1 MTVIRPSSISGINSI
16 TANGGDINLFRADG
30 TKADVPIINNITAG
44 VVTAT
49 KFVGPIEGNLS
60 NGTINATSG
69 TITGNLGVGG
79 VLTYED
85 VTNIDSIGIITARTD
100 VLVGSTI
107 KLGASSGIITA
118 TSFVGSGANLTG
130 IDATKIITGNTQV
143 QTIDTGSDGH
153 VKVITEGSERLRI
166 DVNGTITNTTN
177 SSHSQGAGTFNVT
190 GTINQYSQGSG
201 SGLIFDCDFGRLT
214 GYADNASIGNGTNLS
229 AALLHTTTDWT
240 SSSSNTPMTVNGSS
254 FGYRV
259 GFGGY
264 LDCVIHQGRISIGA
278 GSGYP
283 NMAEK
288 LNTASMTIESWIWYD
303 GAGREVIVSRYG
315 SGFPNQFNMLCDP
328 NGQFHYNNS
337 GVGAGSGDITGQN
350 FPDKTWHHH
359 VWQYDSSATK
369 NRWYINGAFANETTA
384 GSSLAVSSN
393 TGFSIASRADDME
406 RWDGKI
412 AVVRIYNRALSAA
425 EIKNH
430 FELDRGRFGV

>member
-1 MTVIRPSSISGINSI
+1 MASNLRVDTILPSTGTTLGIG
-16 TANGGDINLFRADG
+16 TA
-30 TKADVPIINNITAG
+30 
-44 VVTAT
+44 
-49 KFVGPIEGNLS
+49 S
-60 NGTINATSG
+60 GTINFLGNSNL
-69 TITGNLGVGG
+69 ITTGDVTVGGNLGVGG
-79 VLTYED
+79 TLTYED
-85 VTNIDSIGIITARTD
+85 VTNIDSVGVITARTD

-214 GYADNASIGNGTNLS
+214 GYSDNASIGNGTNLS
-229 AALLHTTTDWT
+229 AALLHTTTDWV

-278 GSGYP
+278 GSGSP

-328 NGQFHYNNS
+328 DGQFHYNS
-337 GVGAGSGDITGQN
+337 GGVGAGGGNISGEH
-350 FPDKTWHHH
+350 FPSKTWHHH
-359 VWQYDSSATK
+359 VWQYDSSANTH
-369 NRWYINGAFANETTA
+369 RWYINGAFANSRTV
-384 GSSLAVSSN
+384 GSSLAVTSN
-393 TGFSIASRADDME
+393 TGFGIFSRADRHEDW
-406 RWDGKI
+406 RGKI
-412 AVVRIYNRALSAA
+412 AVVRIYNRVLSSY

-430 FELDRGRFGV
+430 FELDRGRFGI

>member
-1 MTVIRPSSISGINSI
+1 MTVIRPNSISGINSI

-30 TKADVPIINNITAG
+30 TKADIPIVNNITAG
-44 VVTAT
+44 VITAT
-49 KFVGPIEGNLS
+49 T
-60 NGTINATSG
+60 GTF
-69 TITGNLGVGG
+69 TGNLGVGG

-85 VTNIDSIGIITARTD
+85 VTNIDSVGVITARTD

-214 GYADNASIGNGTNLS
+214 GYSDNASIGNGTNLS
-229 AALLHTTTDWT
+229 AALLHTTTDWV

-264 LDCVIHQGRISIGA
+264 LDCVIHQGRVSIGA
-278 GSGYP
+278 GSGSP

-315 SGFPNQFNMLCDP
+315 SGFPNQFNMIADP

-337 GVGAGSGDITGQN
+337 GVGAGSGDVTGQH

-369 NRWYINGAFANETTA
+369 NRWYINGAFANETTV

-393 TGFSIASRADDME
+393 TGFAIASRADDTE

-412 AVVRIYNRALSAA
+412 AVVRIYNRALSAT

>member
-1 MTVIRPSSISGINSI
+1 MASNLRVDTILPSTGTTLGIG
-16 TANGGDINLFRADG
+16 TA
-30 TKADVPIINNITAG
+30 
-44 VVTAT
+44 
-49 KFVGPIEGNLS
+49 S
-60 NGTINATSG
+60 GTINFLGNSNLTTTG
-69 TITGNLGVGG
+69 DVTVGGNLGVGG
-79 VLTYED
+79 TLTYED
-85 VTNIDSIGIITARTD
+85 VTNIDSVGVITARTD

-153 VKVITEGSERLRI
+153 VKVITEGSEKLRI
-166 DVNGTITNTTN
+166 DINGTITNTTN

-214 GYADNASIGNGTNLS
+214 GYSDNASIGNGTNLS

-278 GSGYP
+278 GSGSP

-337 GVGAGSGDITGQN
+337 GVGAGSGDVTGQH

-369 NRWYINGAFANETTA
+369 NRWYINGAFANETTV

-393 TGFSIASRADDME
+393 TGFAIASRADDNE

-412 AVVRIYNRALSAA
+412 AVVRIYNRALSAT

>member
-1 MTVIRPSSISGINSI
+1 MASNLRVDTILPSSGTTLGIG
-16 TANGGDINLFRADG
+16 TA
-30 TKADVPIINNITAG
+30 
-44 VVTAT
+44 
-49 KFVGPIEGNLS
+49 S
-60 NGTINATSG
+60 GTINFLGNSNLTTTG
-69 TITGNLGVGG
+69 DVTVGGNLGVGG
-79 VLTYED
+79 TLTYED
-85 VTNIDSIGIITARTD
+85 VTNIDSVGIITARTD

-130 IDATKIITGNTQV
+130 IDATKIITGNTEV

-264 LDCVIHQGRISIGA
+264 LDCVIHQGRVSIGA
-278 GSGYP
+278 GSGSP

-288 LNTASMTIESWIWYD
+288 LNTASMTIESWVWYD
-303 GAGREVIVSRYG
+303 GAGREIIASRYG
-315 SGFPNQFNMLCDP
+315 TGFPNQFNMVCDP

-337 GVGAGSGDITGQN
+337 GVGAGSGDVTGQN

-369 NRWYINGAFANETTA
+369 NRWYINGAFANETTV
-384 GSSLAVSSN
+384 GSSLAVTSA
-393 TGFSIASRADDME
+393 TGFSIASRADDNE

-412 AVVRIYNRALSAA
+412 AVVRIYNRALSAT

>member
-1 MTVIRPSSISGINSI
+1 MASNLRVDTILPSSGTNVAIGTASGTVSLI
-16 TANGGDINLFRADG
+16 GDSNL
-30 TKADVPIINNITAG
+30 TTS
-44 VVTAT
+44 
-49 KFVGPIEGNLS
+49 GNL
-60 NGTINATSG
+60 TIG
-69 TITGNLGVGG
+69 GNLGVGG
-79 VLTYED
+79 TLTYED
-85 VTNIDSIGIITARTD
+85 VTNVDSIGVIKARTD

-153 VKVITEGSERLRI
+153 VKVITEGSEKLRI
-166 DVNGTITNTTN
+166 DINGTITNTTN

-229 AALLHTTTDWT
+229 AALLHTTTDWV

-278 GSGYP
+278 GSGSP

-303 GAGREVIVSRYG
+303 GAGREIIASRYG
-315 SGFPNQFNMLCDP
+315 SGFPNQFNMVCDP
-328 NGQFHYNNS
+328 NGLFHYNNS
-337 GVGAGSGDITGQN
+337 GVGAGSGDVTGQN

-369 NRWYINGAFANETTA
+369 NRWYINGAFANETTV

-393 TGFSIASRADDME
+393 TGFAIASRADDNE

-412 AVVRIYNRALSAA
+412 AVVRIYNRALSAT